1 MALKIEVK
9 KRFIN
14 SMEKVHGYL
23 EKEWSTAV
31 ADEFNRIA
39 DEKIK
44 RIARQPDIGNLT
56 TLKNIRSVPAGKGYQ
71 NRIYYRVTKDRLIVV
86 NMIDTRRNPKK
97 NPFNKNT

>member
-31 ADEFNRIA
+31 ADESNRIA

-44 RIARQPDIGNLT
+44 RIVRQPDIGNLT
-56 TLKNIRSVPAGKGYQ
+56 TLKNIRSVPTGKGYQ
-71 NRIYYRVTKDRLIVV
+71 NRIYYSVAKDRLIVI

>member
-14 SMEKVHGYL
+14 SMKKVHEHL
-23 EKEWSTAV
+23 EKKWSAAV

-44 RIARQPDIGNLT
+44 KVARQPDIGNVT
-56 TLKNIRSVPAGKGYQ
+56 AIANVRSVLAGKGYQ
-71 NRIYYRVTKDRLIVV
+71 NRIYYRVTKDRLIII
-86 NMIDTRRNPKK
+86 NMIDTRKNPKK
-97 NPFNKNT
+97 NPFNKAV

>member
-14 SMEKVHGYL
+14 SMQRVHEYL
-23 EKEWSTAV
+23 EKEWNTAV

-44 RIARQPDIGNLT
+44 LISRQPGIG
-56 TLKNIRSVPAGKGYQ
+56 KNTVIRNVRCILAGKGYQ
-71 NRIYYRVTKDRLIVV
+71 NRIYYRVEQNRLIII
-86 NMIDTRRNPKK
+86 NMIDTRKDPKK
-97 NPFNKNT
+97 NSFNKSA

>member
-14 SMEKVHGYL
+14 SMEKVHEYL
-23 EKEWSTAV
+23 EKEWNTAV

-44 RIARQPDIGNLT
+44 LISRQPDIGNVTAIANVRCVL
-56 TLKNIRSVPAGKGYQ
+56 AGRGYQ
-71 NRIYYRVTKDRLIVV
+71 NRIYYRVIKDRLIII
-86 NMIDTRRNPKK
+86 NMIDTRKNPKK
-97 NPFNKNT
+97 NPFNKAV